1 MLNPPIACAL
11 TPDQLNA
18 SRDHLLPGL
27 ATRAQSSEVLP
38 DGYRLRFG
46 ATSDT
51 LQAIANTIDRER
63 QCCQF
68 LRFQLT
74 IEPGSD
80 SIVLDVTGPDGTRE
94 FLRDLLT
101 L

>member
-1 MLNPPIACAL
+1 MACAL
-11 TPDQLNA
+11 TPGQLNA

-27 ATRAQSSEVLP
+27 ATRAHSSDVLP
-38 DGYRLRFG
+38 DGYRLTFD
-46 ATSDT
+46 AASDT

-74 IEPGSD
+74 IEPVGG
-80 SIVLDVTGPDGTRE
+80 SIVLDVIGPDGTRE